1 MQDRYTG
8 DVGDFG
14 KYGLLRCLRGPDAA
28 PLRLAVVWYRTDCDI
43 VATDPVNDGK
53 HVRYLQPQHE
63 RSFRPCD
70 PTLYDGLRE
79 IVNRGDRRVGAV
91 AQSGLLGPDTQFHD
105 DYVPGPATGVSREA
119 RVEPRRDW
127 LEDALRAMRDCDLV
141 FLDPDNGLEAP
152 SAPITTRKAPKYA
165 YLEEVEALVGRG
177 QSVVIY
183 HHLGRRGSH
192 ADQIARWT
200 ERLQRRLAPA
210 AILPLRFRR
219 GTARAFF
226 VLATSDLAPVLR
238 ERATAL
244 DRPTWRAHF
253 ELMA

>member
-28 PLRLAVVWYRTDCDI
+28 PLRLGVVWYRTDSDI
-43 VATDPVNDGK
+43 VDADPVNDGK
-53 HVRYLQPQHE
+53 HVAYLRPQHE

-70 PTLYDGLRE
+70 PPLYDGLRE
-79 IVNRGDRRVGAV
+79 IVKRGDRRVGAV
-91 AQSGLLGPDTQFHD
+91 ARSGLLGPDTLFHD
-105 DYVPGPATGVSREA
+105 DYVPGPPDDTFGEA
-119 RVEPRRDW
+119 RVVPRRRW
-127 LEDALRAMRDCDLV
+127 AQEALRAMRDCDLV
-141 FLDPDNGLEAP
+141 FLDPDNGLEAR
-152 SAPITTRKAPKYA
+152 SVPITRAKAPKYA
-165 YLEEVEALVGRG
+165 YLEEVEALFGRG

-183 HHLGRRGSH
+183 HHLGRHGSH

-200 ERLQRRLAPA
+200 ERLQQRLAPA
-210 AILPLRFRR
+210 DIFTLRFHR

-226 VLATSDLAPVLR
+226 VLATADLAPALR
-238 ERATAL
+238 ERATAV
-244 DRPTWRAHF
+244 DRPPWREHF